1 MGSNAP
7 RSVRIAGRRTSMRL
21 ETQFWDA
28 LKDVA
33 EREHAD
39 IGEICTRIA
48 KRARHANLSSAVR
61 VAMMDYYRGLA
72 GHGNDT
78 QQPGSDD
85 SPQQQSA
92 IAGD

>member
-1 MGSNAP
+1 
-7 RSVRIAGRRTSMRL
+7 MRL

-33 EREHAD
+33 EREQSD

-61 VAMMDYYRGLA
+61 VAVMDYYRALA
-72 GHGNDT
+72 SGGNE
-78 QQPGSDD
+78 PLKALEMA
-85 SPQQQSA
+85 SA
-92 IAGD
+92 GE

>member
-1 MGSNAP
+1 
-7 RSVRIAGRRTSMRL
+7 MRL

-48 KRARHANLSSAVR
+48 KRARNANLSSAVR
-61 VAMMDYYRGLA
+61 VAMMDYYRDLA
-72 GHGNDT
+72 VGRD
-78 QQPGSDD
+78 PEKLE
-85 SPQQQSA
+85 SA
-92 IAGD
+92 NAAE

>member
-33 EREHAD
+33 EREHSD

-72 GHGNDT
+72 DGRDGETGDDT
-78 QQPGSDD
+78 PT
-85 SPQQQSA
+85 QQQST

>member
-1 MGSNAP
+1 
-7 RSVRIAGRRTSMRL
+7 MRL

-33 EREHAD
+33 EREHSD

-72 GHGNDT
+72 GGPGDT
-78 QQPGSDD
+78 QETSADS
-85 SPQQQSA
+85 SPQSQQSA

>member
-1 MGSNAP
+1 
-7 RSVRIAGRRTSMRL
+7 MRL

-33 EREHAD
+33 DREHSD

-61 VAMMDYYRGLA
+61 VAVMDYYRALA
-72 GHGNDT
+72 AGGVE
-78 QQPGSDD
+78 PLKSLEAAAAA
-85 SPQQQSA
+85 SA
-92 IAGD
+92 AE